1 MGQPRGKKRC
11 ALGGHISKQQKAGL
25 GHPFPQRPHG
35 DSGAPQPGDGKKVHS
50 GGTREQGTG
59 DTHPVRG
66 DSGAP
71 PPADPR
77 KERKKKRKPFTH
89 HLRNKKENPSH
100 TTSET
105 KKKTLHTPPKKQKRK
120 PFTHHL
126 RNQKKKKR
134 SGVGQPRGKKRCAL
148 GRHISK
154 QQKAGLGHPS
164 PQRPHGDS
172 GAPQP
177 GDGGKKKENPS
188 HLHLQ
193 NQTQWWWSWGRSGV
207 CTREAHKSRQQK
219 AGLVHPSPQG
229 LMETRE
235 LHNLGVEK
243 TVHSGGTQGTHP
255 VRGDSGA
262 PSDPQKKLG
271 KKKKKKHRDGKGRAP
286 GGKSH
291 HPNCTGDNHEAG
303 TPDTPR
309 RLG

>member
-1 MGQPRGKKRC
+1 METRELHNLGMGKKCTRE
-11 ALGGHISKQQKAGL
+11 AHGNRGL
-25 GHPFPQRPHG
+25 GTPTQ
-35 DSGAPQPGDGKKVHS
+35 SVE
-50 GGTREQGTG
+50 TRELHRLLIPERKEKKKKKTLH
-59 DTHPVRG
+59 T
-66 DSGAP
+66 P
-71 PPADPR
+71 PPKR
-77 KERKKKRKPFTH
+77 KRKPFTR

-105 KKKTLHTPPKKQKRK
+105 K
-120 PFTHHL
+120 
-126 RNQKKKKR
+126 KKKKR

-177 GDGGKKKENPS
+177 GDGGEKNPS

-193 NQTQWWWSWGRSGV
+193 NQTQWWWSRGRSGV

-262 PSDPQKKLG
+262 PPPADPRKER
-271 KKKKKKHRDGKGRAP
+271 KKKKTLHTPPPKQKRKPFTHHLRNEKENP
-286 GGKSH
+286 SH
-291 HPNCTGDNHEAG
+291 AT
-303 TPDTPR
+303 
-309 RLG
+309 